1 MDSQVTGWSEALSS
15 QGWQV
20 GESVP
25 LDWLLTTGKMATSG
39 NYTATSNGSYLNSGL
54 VDDTMSLT
62 GMTGAGGKTAT
73 VSVTLGELE
82 AAGIITT
89 SVNKNQQIK
98 QYTDA
103 NGNQVLLYVNDQGE
117 AIQVIE
123 DANLG
128 YIAFNSITGKGD
140 PRIS

>member
-1 MDSQVTGWSEALSS
+1 
-15 QGWQV
+15 
-20 GESVP
+20 
-25 LDWLLTTGKMATSG
+25 
-39 NYTATSNGSYLNSGL
+39 
-54 VDDTMSLT
+54 MSLT